1 MKQKQRRNSKG
12 RAAKSVLR
20 LPDLELARS
29 AVVATSRSWDDQP
42 SAGRFAAWST
52 KPQNAACSA
61 LTWRRNQAG
70 QRRKEAECQ
79 AGQTG

>member
-42 SAGRFAAWST
+42 SAGAV
-52 KPQNAACSA
+52 
-61 LTWRRNQAG
+61 RRLEYEA
-70 QRRKEAECQ
+70 AECGLLS
-79 AGQTG
+79 ADLAPESGGPKA